1 MTKSL
6 RGYEAKTAKLI
17 YWYAFLRLSRSYSIA
32 TAYAEGKLAYRTSK
46 KMVSDL
52 DLVLRTYSDFGNVWK
67 KNPLDWLTANSYE
80 IGRHLKTPNSPKIV
94 SILGPKNNERK
105 EQIAHELINFLDATW
120 AQSGHEPALVVSIP
134 LKIKKVNLYDFLK
147 QALEQH
153 EHLLEDAEN
162 APQQLDQFQMT
173 SEKVRMDALEKSYNL
188 VLIEAQNPEFEEWQ
202 LAECLGVCNK
212 SVKAI
217 KQREADR
224 AQGITKENYGDEPNY
239 DMSIHTVLR
248 RYRRYAYLLA
258 ENAARGQFP
267 LNDEEAR
274 KARGEKVVVKFA
286 PKCISQHTSYIS
298 RQLEA
303 RGMTHQYA
311 NEFLM
316 RDAGINRKREK
327 EFVLPELES
336 REAREQ
342 AEFFKNRRVYAPLPK
357 IEDEEN

>member
-1 MTKSL
+1 MKKLL

-32 TAYAEGKLAYRTSK
+32 TAYAEGKLAFRTSK
-46 KMVSDL
+46 RMVPDL
-52 DLVLRTYSDFGNVWK
+52 DLVLQTYSNFGNVWK

-80 IGRHLKTPNSPKIV
+80 IGGHLKTANTPNIV
-94 SILGPKNNERK
+94 SILSPTKSEKK
-105 EQIAHELINFLDATW
+105 EQIESEFINFLDSTW
-120 AQSGHEPALVVSIP
+120 MQSGYEPSLVVSIP
-134 LKIKKVNLYDFLK
+134 LKIKKVNLHEFLK

-153 EHLLEDAEN
+153 EHLLENVETE
-162 APQQLDQFQMT
+162 PQQLDQFQMM
-173 SEKVRMDALEKSYNL
+173 SKKVRMDALEKSYNL
-188 VLIEAQNPEFEEWQ
+188 VLIEAQNPEFAEWQ

-217 KQREADR
+217 KQLEADK
-224 AQGITKENYGDEPNY
+224 AQGITKEDYGDEPNY

-267 LNDEEAR
+267 LNDEKAR
-274 KARGEKVVVKFA
+274 KGRGEKVIVKFA
-286 PKCISQHTSYIS
+286 SKCISQHTGYLS
-298 RQLEA
+298 RQLQE
-303 RGMTHQYA
+303 RDMPHQYA

-327 EFVLPELES
+327 EFDVPVLES
-336 REAREQ
+336 REAKEQ
-342 AEFFKNRRVYAPLPK
+342 EEFLRNRRVYAPLPK
-357 IEDEEN
+357 INEDEK